1 MLDIQDGVVV
11 SSVVAATEDEATYA
25 VSKRLALIH
34 SQGAISQKDDQ
45 LQYYSWDKHI
55 LQN

>member
-11 SSVVAATEDEATYA
+11 SSVVAPTEDEATYA

-45 LQYYSWDKHI
+45 LQYYS
-55 LQN
+55 